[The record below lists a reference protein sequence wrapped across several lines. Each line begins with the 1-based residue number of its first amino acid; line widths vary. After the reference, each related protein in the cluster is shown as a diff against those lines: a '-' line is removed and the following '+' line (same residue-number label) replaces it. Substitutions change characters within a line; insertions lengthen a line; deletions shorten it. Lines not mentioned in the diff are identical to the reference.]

1 MGVNGRQGYV
11 TSPNSGPSRTPA
23 DRTPDEFAW
32 IERLRTRFEAAA
44 RLLVPGGPVPPAG
57 DTWIGDDAAV
67 VATHGG
73 PGRVIW
79 ATDLVIEGVHVDL
92 GLCGLEDMGYKAV
105 MVTVSDLAA
114 MGATPEYLLVSVAA
128 PPGTD
133 LDLLG
138 AGVAEAATLCGCAVV
153 GGDLA
158 AGPVVVVSTSVIGSV
173 GPHPERG
180 PLLRSGARAGDRLW
194 VTGPLGASA
203 AGLRLLRAGGV
214 PAGPADEALIR
225 AHRRP
230 VARIREGTAARLAG
244 ASAAIDVSDGLA
256 ADIVH
261 LARSSGVGLALDG
274 LPVADGATDAEAR
287 AGGEEYELVVATADS
302 GGLVAAF
309 GAAGLRPPA
318 PLGRCTGRAGVYTLA
333 GGPLVPEGWQHRL

>member
-1 MGVNGRQGYV
+1 
-11 TSPNSGPSRTPA
+11 
-23 DRTPDEFAW
+23 
-32 IERLRTRFEAAA
+32 
-44 RLLVPGGPVPPAG
+44 
-57 DTWIGDDAAV
+57 
-67 VATHGG
+67 
-73 PGRVIW
+73 
-79 ATDLVIEGVHVDL
+79 
-92 GLCGLEDMGYKAV
+92 
-105 MVTVSDLAA
+105 
-114 MGATPEYLLVSVAA
+114 
-128 PPGTD
+128 
-133 LDLLG
+133 
-138 AGVAEAATLCGCAVV
+138 
-153 GGDLA
+153 
-158 AGPVVVVSTSVIGSV
+158 
-173 GPHPERG
+173 
-180 PLLRSGARAGDRLW
+180 

-274 LPVADGATDAEAR
+274 LPVADGATAAEAR